1 MINKTLL
8 STTVFNITVAEDL
21 TSEWIIEESETKK
34 WHVKLGVHN
43 PETQIEFTS
52 ENDVKQLMEPLLRN
66 NQNYWSVLLTAAEQK
81 VADTPS
87 EKAVVRDKR
96 DALLNKYEWTVT
108 SPDLTDD
115 KKAEW
120 KTYRQALRDLPD
132 QSGFPWEADGMTWPT
147 KPTS

>member
-8 STTVFNITVAEDL
+8 STTVFNITVAADL
-21 TSEWIIEESETKK
+21 TSEWIVEESETKK
-34 WHVKLGVHN
+34 WYVKLGVRN

-52 ENDVKQLMEPLLRN
+52 ENDVKQLMEPLLRAN
-66 NQNYWSVLLTAAEQK
+66 PNYWSVLLTAAEQK

>member
-8 STTVFNITVAEDL
+8 STAVFNITVAADL
-21 TSEWIIEESETKK
+21 TSEWIVEESETKK
-34 WHVKLGVHN
+34 WYVKLGVRN

-52 ENDVKQLMEPLLRN
+52 ENDVKQLMEPLLRDN
-66 NQNYWSVLLTAAEQK
+66 PNYWSVLLTAAEQK
-81 VADTPS
+81 VADTPY
-87 EKAVVRDKR
+87 EKVVVRSKR
-96 DALLNKYEWTVT
+96 DDLLNKYEWTVT